1 MGVCPFPRSRLQPLL
16 ASGSPLATFSS
27 VSWYCAALICL
38 LEEGG
43 AGEGEIKEE
52 KKKKKKEKEKKKRK
66 KIEISDRKHTR
77 VSSGTMNAGIRQL
90 EVTLMSSVDLFNC
103 QLDLDGVHKELALPE
118 REREKESRSG
128 LNGIINNKTALSIK
142 CWSVKWGL
150 WMAYAGNGRLSRG

>member
-1 MGVCPFPRSRLQPLL
+1 VNIHRLIDSFDGRVSIPEESTPTFARLRFAACYVFFSLL
-16 ASGSPLATFSS
+16 ILRRINL
-27 VSWYCAALICL
+27 LIRGRRRRRRRDKRR
-38 LEEGG
+38 EEEEEER
-43 AGEGEIKEE
+43 EGE
-52 KKKKKKEKEKKKRK
+52 KKRK

-142 CWSVKWGL
+142 CWSVK
-150 WMAYAGNGRLSRG
+150 